1 MHVCTSARCVPQ
13 SLLIPRQSLC
23 GCSGWWGSRKVRRTT
38 GRRLHSFLPS
48 SNCKILQPYNCRI
61 RSNPYQDSGCR
72 WLRHQFRDYL
82 LKLASEENWTGKK
95 GKMEQRTEKRRT
107 TKLLL
112 ENKKPN
118 RSCVIEKPKSK
129 LDEIRKLGNQKSI
142 NSTFSRMNYP

>member
-82 LKLASEENWTGKK
+82 LILASEENWTGQK
-95 GKMEQRTEKRRT
+95 GKNETTYGKSEDNNTASGNQRT
-107 TKLLL
+107 
-112 ENKKPN
+112 N
-118 RSCVIEKPKSK
+118 RSCVIENPKSM
-129 LDEIRKLGNQKSI
+129 LDGIKKLGNQKGI
-142 NSTFSRMNYP
+142 NWTFSRMNYP